1 MKNKLTLMAV
11 SITVCHVWREAASP
25 TAGTSQTARVGEV
38 ASEEASDMNL
48 SLSILPPGREREIW
62 ESFPA
67 DQ

>member
-1 MKNKLTLMAV
+1 MAV
-11 SITVCHVWREAASP
+11 SVVCHVWGSCREAASP
-25 TAGTSQTARVGEV
+25 TAGTSQTARVGED

-62 ESFPA
+62 ESFSA